1 VLVLVAVIV
10 AVRNA
15 AACEQVIIDYG
26 YQYFWYRQCL
36 CGSLRCKYPDKV
48 NLGVSTKPIKPAK
61 PKGTSELSEKDRPM
75 RYNSVLDS
83 DDEMDMI

>member
-1 VLVLVAVIV
+1 
-10 AVRNA
+10 
-15 AACEQVIIDYG
+15 
-26 YQYFWYRQCL
+26 
-36 CGSLRCKYPDKV
+36 LRCKYPDKV

>member
-26 YQYFWYRQCL
+26 YEYFWYRQCL
-36 CGSLRCKYPDKV
+36 CGLLRYKYPNKV
-48 NLGVSTKPIKPAK
+48 TLGISTKLMKSAK
-61 PKGTSELSEKDRPM
+61 PRGTSMLSEKDRAM
-75 RYNSVLDS
+75 RYDS
-83 DDEMDMI
+83 I